1 MDVGVLLMPQF
12 AAHVMATASSGFF
25 SFPAGKEGGWGLPL
39 KCTFHIFPAHLKFS
53 ICLPYQGVSFAAGLG
68 FLVFGSILFTWTE
81 TPSTSL
87 GGRMRDIKGSHPV
100 SQDEGSTSLLLT
112 PQSALHWK
120 MQP

>member
-1 MDVGVLLMPQF
+1 MQIF
-12 AAHVMATASSGFF
+12 APAVRDESVEREWGRE
-25 SFPAGKEGGWGLPL
+25 SFPP
-39 KCTFHIFPAHLKFS
+39 S
-53 ICLPYQGVSFAAGLG
+53 MGVS
-68 FLVFGSILFTWTE
+68 
-81 TPSTSL
+81 PSTSL